1 MALKDFHF
9 PHPQFF
15 LRLSPLHHVMGDAL
29 DSCPPPSAPARFSW
43 THRGIKVGK
52 DSMIIRARCLFSCPE
67 TILWQGCL
75 KNPPPTVG
83 TEPSAHPKLGA
94 PFFCQRHQG
103 WGTSRPWEQPPCSAA
118 LANSSAIWAP
128 FLKQKAAEA
137 AQCYPL
143 QGPVALTWRL
153 TANHS
158 DRSHCLF
165 SSILVFLVL
174 WKIRAGRQ
182 AIHQPI
188 NAAESFG
195 FVLNNCAFYCY
206 LHIYFLRQ

>member
-1 MALKDFHF
+1 MSWVMPLTADLRLLHQQDFHGIIEA
-9 PHPQFF
+9 
-15 LRLSPLHHVMGDAL
+15 LRLE
-29 DSCPPPSAPARFSW
+29 
-43 THRGIKVGK
+43 KVSK
-52 DSMIIRARCLFSCPE
+52 IIRARCLFSCPE
-67 TILWQGCL
+67 IILWQGCL
-75 KNPPPTVG
+75 TPSPLPAG
-83 TEPSAHPKLGA
+83 TEPSAHPKLAA

-103 WGTSRPWEQPPCSAA
+103 WGTSRPWEQPPCLPAQLPLPS
-118 LANSSAIWAP
+118 SSAIWAQ

-143 QGPVALTWRL
+143 QGPAALTWCL